1 MAKTITINPVT
12 RIEGHAKITI
22 QLDESGRVADAQ
34 FHVTQFRGFEKFV
47 EGRPLREM
55 PSIMARICGIC
66 PVSHLMAS
74 SKACDDL
81 LAVSIPPAAVMLR
94 TLMNLG
100 QLVQSHALSF
110 FHLSS
115 PDLLLG
121 MDAEPRERNIF
132 GIIKSNPGF
141 ATDGVQLRKFG
152 QDIIERL
159 GGKRIHPAWCVPGG
173 VNAPLTL
180 EHRDAIRAGLATA
193 FEQSRRALDWLAS
206 VVGRFEPEIES
217 FANFPSMFMGLVGP
231 EGQLEHYD
239 GVLRVCDASGAN
251 VVDIR
256 DPRRYGEFIG
266 EHVEPLSY
274 LKSPYFRPSGYPE
287 GIYRVGPLARL
298 ICAER
303 CGTPLADEALAEF
316 RARWGRAPS
325 SSFHYHWARLIEI
338 VYGLER
344 IQQLLEEPT
353 ILDSR
358 VQAHAGVN
366 RLEGVGIS
374 EAPRGTIIHHYKIS
388 PDGLMQWANLI
399 IATGHNNLAMN
410 RGVRQVAERFVDGE
424 RLREG
429 MLNRVEAVV
438 RAFDPCLSCST
449 HAWGQMPLEI
459 QLRDAK
465 GQIVDRLSRADG
477 AE

>member
-22 QLDESGRVADAQ
+22 QLDDAGRVSDAQ

-81 LAVSIPPAAVMLR
+81 LAVEIPPAAVLLR

-121 MDAEPRERNIF
+121 MDADPKDRNIF
-132 GIIKSNPGF
+132 GLIKANPGF
-141 ATDGVQLRKFG
+141 ATDGVRLRKFG
-152 QDIIERL
+152 QEIIERL

-173 VNAPLTL
+173 VNAPLTR
-180 EHRDAIRAGLATA
+180 EHRDAIREGLAEA
-193 FEQSRRALDWLAS
+193 FERARRVLDWLAS
-206 VVGRFEPEIES
+206 TVHRFEQEIES
-217 FANFPSMFMGLVGP
+217 FANFPTLFMGLVGP
-231 EGQLEHYD
+231 DGLLEHYD
-239 GVLRVCDASGAN
+239 GALRVCDAHGAV
-251 VVDIR
+251 VVDIH
-256 DPRRYGEFIG
+256 DPRRYGEYIG
-266 EHVEPLSY
+266 EHVEPWSY
-274 LKSPYFRPSGYPE
+274 LKSPYFRPGGYPD

-303 CGTPLADEALAEF
+303 CGTPLADEALTVF
-316 RARWGRAPS
+316 RERWGRAPS

-344 IQQLLEEPT
+344 ISRLLDDPA
-353 ILDSR
+353 ILDER
-358 VQAHAGVN
+358 VQSTAGVN

-410 RGVRQVAERFVDGE
+410 RGVKQVAERFVDGH
-424 RLREG
+424 RLEEG

-459 QLRDAK
+459 QLRDAA
-465 GQIVDRLSRADG
+465 GQIVDRLVRADNT
-477 AE
+477 

>member
-22 QLDESGRVADAQ
+22 QLDDAGRVSDAQ

-81 LAVSIPPAAVMLR
+81 LAVEIPPAAVLLR

-121 MDAEPRERNIF
+121 MDADPKDRNIF
-132 GIIKSNPGF
+132 GLIKANPGF
-141 ATDGVQLRKFG
+141 ATDGVRLRKFG
-152 QDIIERL
+152 QEIIERL

-173 VNAPLTL
+173 VNAPLTR
-180 EHRDAIRAGLATA
+180 EHRDAIREGLAEA
-193 FEQSRRALDWLAS
+193 FERARRVLDWLAS
-206 VVGRFEPEIES
+206 TVHRFEQEIES
-217 FANFPSMFMGLVGP
+217 FANFPTLFMGLVGP
-231 EGQLEHYD
+231 DGLLEHYD
-239 GVLRVCDASGAN
+239 GALRVCDAHGAV
-251 VVDIR
+251 VVDIH
-256 DPRRYGEFIG
+256 DPRRYGEYIG
-266 EHVEPLSY
+266 EHVEPWSY
-274 LKSPYFRPSGYPE
+274 LKSPYFRPGGYPD

-303 CGTPLADEALAEF
+303 CGTPLADEALTVF
-316 RARWGRAPS
+316 RERWGRAPS

-344 IQQLLEEPT
+344 ISRLLDDPA
-353 ILDSR
+353 ILDER
-358 VQAHAGVN
+358 VQSTAGVN

-410 RGVRQVAERFVDGE
+410 RGVKQVAERFVDGH
-424 RLREG
+424 RLEEG

-459 QLRDAK
+459 HLRDAA
-465 GQIVDRLSRADG
+465 GQIVDRLVRADNT
-477 AE
+477 

>member
-1 MAKTITINPVT
+1 
-12 RIEGHAKITI
+12 
-22 QLDESGRVADAQ
+22 
-34 FHVTQFRGFEKFV
+34 
-47 EGRPLREM
+47 
-55 PSIMARICGIC
+55 
-66 PVSHLMAS
+66 
-74 SKACDDL
+74 
-81 LAVSIPPAAVMLR
+81 
-94 TLMNLG
+94 MNLG

-121 MDAEPRERNIF
+121 MDADPKERNIF
-132 GIIKSNPGF
+132 GLIKANPGF
-141 ATDGVQLRKFG
+141 ATDGVRLRKFG
-152 QDIIERL
+152 QEIIERL

-173 VNAPLTL
+173 VNAPLTH
-180 EHRDAIRAGLATA
+180 EHRDAIREGLADA
-193 FEQSRRALDWLAS
+193 FERARRVLDWLAS
-206 VVGRFEPEIES
+206 TVHRFEQEIES
-217 FANFPSMFMGLVGP
+217 FANFPTLFMGLVGP
-231 EGQLEHYD
+231 DRQLEHYD
-239 GVLRVCDASGAN
+239 GALRVCDARGAV
-251 VVDIR
+251 VVDIH
-256 DPRRYGEFIG
+256 DPRRYGEYIG
-266 EHVEPLSY
+266 EHVEPWSY
-274 LKSPYFRPSGYPE
+274 LKSPYFRPGGYPD

-303 CGTPLADEALAEF
+303 CGTPLADEALTVF
-316 RARWGRAPS
+316 RERWGRAPS

-344 IQQLLEEPT
+344 IARLLDDPA
-353 ILDSR
+353 ILDER
-358 VQAHAGVN
+358 VQSTAGVN

-410 RGVRQVAERFVDGE
+410 RGVKQVAERFVDGH
-424 RLREG
+424 RLEEG

-459 QLRDAK
+459 QLRDAA
-465 GQIVDRLSRADG
+465 GQIVDRLVRADNT
-477 AE
+477 